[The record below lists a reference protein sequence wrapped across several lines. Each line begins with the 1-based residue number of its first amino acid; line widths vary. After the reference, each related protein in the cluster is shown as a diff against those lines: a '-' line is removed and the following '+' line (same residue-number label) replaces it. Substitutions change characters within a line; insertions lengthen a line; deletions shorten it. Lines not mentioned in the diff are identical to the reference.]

1 MSTAVDQVLVD
12 AAAVIDE
19 AIGAELADRL
29 LDVAAVLLRI
39 ADDFGAPGFRADM
52 EALAAAHPIPPGQG
66 GGVAT

>member
-29 LDVAAVLLRI
+29 LDVAVVLLRL
-39 ADDFGAPGFRADM
+39 ADDLGAPAFRIRLQ
-52 EALAAAHPIPPGQG
+52 ALAAGHTVG
-66 GGVAT
+66 GDRAT